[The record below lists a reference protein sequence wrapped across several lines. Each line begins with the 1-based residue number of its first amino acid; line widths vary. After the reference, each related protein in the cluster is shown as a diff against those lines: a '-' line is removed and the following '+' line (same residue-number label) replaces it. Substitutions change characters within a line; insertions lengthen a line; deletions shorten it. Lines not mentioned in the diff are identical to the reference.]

1 MFCSKCG
8 SEITEGAK
16 FCEKCGANLTE
27 SDINAHSTTSS
38 TEDSHKKFTDFFT
51 QPAIDL
57 STATPTPP
65 QRTHSTS
72 GDSSHNNLSDSNFSE
87 PADYNSVFIEPDEQ
101 LIATL
106 GNGYFV
112 NLLFHRA
119 KTCSALLSDKRL
131 YLKGAFYNGNNGNI
145 MKTIEERIV
154 DLEDI
159 TGTGFIY
166 TRVSKVMVFW
176 AILCLIVEIIIQIAL
191 VKPNQSVS
199 PIIILAPL
207 ILFILFIVK
216 ALMSRGI
223 WFFIDYASNRISI
236 NAKLIGL
243 TDVQDFH
250 KQIRRAKNASKSNNV
265 SERNL
270 L

>member
-51 QPAIDL
+51 QPVIDL

-87 PADYNSVFIEPDEQ
+87 AADYNSVFIEPDEQ

-106 GNGYFV
+106 RNGYFV
-112 NLLFHRA
+112 NILFHRLR
-119 KTCSALLSDKRL
+119 TCSALLSDKRI
-131 YLKGAFYNGNNGNI
+131 YLKGAFYNDNTKAI
-145 MKTIEERIV
+145 MKTFEERII
-154 DLEDI
+154 DLEDV

-166 TRVSKVMVFW
+166 ERVSKLMIFW
-176 AILCLIVEIIIQIAL
+176 AILCIFAGIVLSSIAGNWISLAIFLIPFV
-191 VKPNQSVS
+191 
-199 PIIILAPL
+199 
-207 ILFILFIVK
+207 FFIVK
-216 ALMSRGI
+216 ALKSRTV
-223 WFFIDYASNRISI
+223 WFFIDYASNRIRI
-236 NAKLIGL
+236 DAKLIGL
-243 TDVQDFH
+243 TDVRDFH
-250 KQIRRAKNASKSNNV
+250 KQIRRAKNALKN
-265 SERNL
+265 
-270 L
+270 